1 MEKGDYSVSQAN
13 KAKLKVFGYG
23 TALIA
28 LFMLGLVISNILMFN
43 YMYNRFDQVGS
54 LLLYISTVW
63 YWYS

>member
-13 KAKLKVFGYG
+13 KAKLKAFGYG

-54 LLLYISTVW
+54 LLLYISTV
-63 YWYS
+63 